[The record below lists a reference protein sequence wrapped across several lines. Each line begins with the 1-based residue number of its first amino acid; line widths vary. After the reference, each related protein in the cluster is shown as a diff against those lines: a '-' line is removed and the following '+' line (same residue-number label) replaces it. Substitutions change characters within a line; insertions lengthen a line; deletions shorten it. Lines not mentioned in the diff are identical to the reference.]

1 MTSARS
7 SDPSSPPAADVAFLL
22 AQVGA
27 HAAAQFAERLAP
39 LQLLPPHA
47 GILRALRQSDGLS
60 QAALSEK
67 LGVFPSRLVVL
78 LDALEE
84 RGLLERRSSPED
96 RRSYALHLTG
106 AGQEMVQQIGRIAQ
120 EHRQALCAALDD
132 TEQAQLAAL
141 LGRIASEQQL
151 TAGVH
156 PGYRK
161 LGKGR
166 PAGPDG

>member
-1 MTSARS
+1 MSSARS
-7 SDPSSPPAADVAFLL
+7 FDPSSGADLAFLL

-39 LQLLPPHA
+39 LKLLPPHA
-47 GILRALRQSDGLS
+47 GILRAIGQSNGIS
-60 QAALSEK
+60 QAALSER
-67 LGVFPSRLVVL
+67 LGMFPSRLVVL

-96 RRSYALHLTG
+96 RRSYALHLTR
-106 AGQEMVQQIGRIAQ
+106 AGQEMVQRIGRVAQ

-132 TEQAQLAAL
+132 AEQAQLAAL
-141 LGRIASEQQL
+141 LRRIAAEQEL